1 MPGVRR
7 KAWQRPMPGVRRK
20 AWQRPMPGVRR
31 KAWQRPMAALTATG
45 FVSEKD
51 LHIDADIPL

>member
-1 MPGVRR
+1 
-7 KAWQRPMPGVRRK
+7 MPGVRRK